1 VEPQNETE
9 SRDRIVASGLRA
21 RLPRGDIALY
31 ALPSV
36 GVGYMLFLVSLWFLK
51 FSTDVLLLPPE
62 SIAVLFA
69 AARIWDAVIDPLA
82 GWVSD
87 RTRTPFGR
95 RRPYMLAAALALPLT
110 FYWLFDP
117 PDALGGDALLAWAA
131 VGLFL
136 VYTGST
142 AFLVPHQALGAEL
155 SENPTERSWVF
166 GAHFVSWQIGAAA
179 AMATMAVVEN
189 ALDAG
194 GARRTLPQIT
204 LPLALMSGAFMALC
218 ALRLRERPEYQ
229 GRASASIVR
238 SFGDVWRN
246 PHARP
251 LLIAFFIDSVGI
263 AGVGILAPYVADYL
277 LGGPEMLLFFF
288 GFYTV
293 PAILLAPVWPALAV
307 RTGKKN
313 LWIAALVVSG
323 VGFGGFFFL
332 DAGDT
337 PSLCL
342 LAAIIGTAGGCAQ
355 VIVPSLQADIVDWD
369 EWKTGERK
377 EGAYFA
383 MRTFLLKTA
392 FGVMV
397 MIVGATLG
405 RVGYAPGAEQN
416 AETQLALRSLFSLLP
431 AVFYLGTAAYAGRYF
446 RFTDAEHARVRAE
459 LDGRGRQAR
468 P

>member
-1 VEPQNETE
+1 MSPSEP
-9 SRDRIVASGLRA
+9 SPRA
-21 RLPRGDIALY
+21 RLPRGHIALY
-31 ALPSV
+31 SLPSV

-62 SIAVLFA
+62 SIAALFA
-69 AARIWDAVIDPLA
+69 AARIWDAAIDPLA

-87 RTRTPFGR
+87 RTRSPIGR
-95 RRPYMLAAALALPLT
+95 RRPYMIVAALALPVT
-110 FYWLFDP
+110 FYWLFNP
-117 PDALGGDALLAWAA
+117 PTALDGTRLLAWVAA
-131 VGLFL
+131 GLFL

-155 SENPTERSWVF
+155 SDDPTERSWVF
-166 GAHFVSWQIGAAA
+166 GAHFVSWQLGAAA
-179 AMATMAVVEN
+179 AMATMAIVEN

-194 GARRTLPQIT
+194 SARTLLPKIT
-204 LPLALMSGAFMALC
+204 LPLACVSGVFMAIC

-229 GRASASIVR
+229 GRGSAPILR

-251 LLIAFFIDSVGI
+251 LLVAFFIDSIGI
-263 AGVGILAPYVADYL
+263 AGVGIIAPYVADYL

-293 PAILLAPVWPALAV
+293 PAILLAPVWPGLAA
-307 RTGKKN
+307 RMGKKN
-313 LWIAALVVSG
+313 LWTVSLLVAG
-323 VGFGGFFFL
+323 FGFGGFFFL
-332 DAGDT
+332 DPGDT

-342 LAAIIGTAGGCAQ
+342 LAALVGSAGSCAQ
-355 VIVPSLQADIVDWD
+355 VIVPSLQADVVDWD

-383 MRTFLLKTA
+383 MRTFLMKTA

-397 MIVGATLG
+397 MLVGVTLA
-405 RVGYAPGAEQN
+405 RVGYVPGAEQSD
-416 AETQLALRSLFSLLP
+416 AAKLALRSLFSLLP
-431 AVFYLGTAAYAGRYF
+431 LCFYTGTAFYVWRFF
-446 RFTDAEHARVRAE
+446 RFSPEEHAKLRAE
-459 LDGRGRQAR
+459 LDDRASERRRQ

>member
-1 VEPQNETE
+1 MSPSEPSARERHPSARE
-9 SRDRIVASGLRA
+9 
-21 RLPRGDIALY
+21 RLPRSRIALY

-36 GVGYMLFLVSLWFLK
+36 GVGYMLFLVSLWYLK
-51 FSTDVLLLPPE
+51 FSTDLLLLPPE
-62 SIAVLFA
+62 SIAAMFA

-87 RTRTPFGR
+87 RTRTPIGR
-95 RRPYMLAAALALPLT
+95 RRPYMLVAALALPFT
-110 FYWLFDP
+110 FYWLFNP
-117 PDALGGDALLAWAA
+117 PTTLDGSSLLAWSA

-166 GAHFVSWQIGAAA
+166 GANFASWQLGAAA

-194 GARRTLPQIT
+194 NARQVLPEIT
-204 LPLALMSGAFMALC
+204 LPLALLSGAFMAIC
-218 ALRLRERPEYQ
+218 ATRLRERPEYQ
-229 GRASASIVR
+229 GRGSDSLLRA
-238 SFGDVWRN
+238 FGDVWRN

-251 LLIAFFIDSVGI
+251 LLIAFFIDSIGI
-263 AGVGILAPYVADYL
+263 AGVGIIAPYVADYL
-277 LGGPEMLLFFF
+277 LGGAQVLLFFF

-293 PAILLAPVWPALAV
+293 PAILLAPAWPALAA
-307 RTGKKN
+307 RTGKKA
-313 LWIAALVVSG
+313 LWLGSLVVAG

-337 PSLCL
+337 ASLCL
-342 LAAIIGTAGGCAQ
+342 LAALIGSAGSCAQ
-355 VIVPSLQADIVDWD
+355 VIVPSLQADVVDWD

-383 MRTFLLKTA
+383 MRTFLLKSA

-397 MIVGATLG
+397 MIVGVTLR
-405 RVGYAPGAEQN
+405 RVGYVPGAEQSDL
-416 AETQLALRSLFSLLP
+416 AKLALRSLFSLLP
-431 AVFYLGTAAYAGRYF
+431 LTFYLGTALYVWRFF
-446 RFTDAEHARVRAE
+446 RFTGEEHARVRAE
-459 LDGRGRQAR
+459 LDRRAR
-468 P
+468 ERHA